1 MRNKMKHW
9 LLLFFVT
16 VFSLSFWGCGD
27 ITTGDAELDQ
37 AIVDLVVEGV
47 DSAIDSYL
55 GEDSGEV
62 TEQGETL
69 SESTITPTSEP
80 TATPSP
86 EPTATSTP
94 SPTETPVPTATSTP
108 KPTATPTPS
117 PTPEPTA
124 TPTPKPTAIPVPTEA
139 PEPAIDEDGWYYSKE
154 DVALYI
160 YTYGKLPDNFITKN
174 EARDLGWEG
183 GSVER
188 YKDGAAIGGDKF
200 GNYEGLLPKKNG
212 RKYYECDIDTNGKN
226 SRGAKRII
234 FSNDGL
240 IYYTDDHYESFTLL
254 YGEE

>member
-1 MRNKMKHW
+1 MKNKINIKMKHW
-9 LLLFFVT
+9 LLLFFAT
-16 VFSLSFWGCGD
+16 VFSLSLWGCGEV
-27 ITTGDAELDQ
+27 TTGDAELDQ

-55 GEDSGEV
+55 GEDSEED
-62 TEQGETL
+62 TEQGDML
-69 SESTITPTSEP
+69 PESAITPTLEP
-80 TATPSP
+80 TATPLPKETATPSP
-86 EPTATSTP
+86 EPTATTTP
-94 SPTETPVPTATSTP
+94 KPTATSTP
-108 KPTATPTPS
+108 S
-117 PTPEPTA
+117 PT
-124 TPTPKPTAIPVPTEA
+124 

-174 EARDLGWEG
+174 EARELGWEG

-212 RKYYECDIDTNGKN
+212 RKYYECDIATNGKS